1 MIIAIDFDGTCV
13 KHAFPKIGESIGAE
27 PVLRALIRNG
37 HKLILWTMRSN
48 VTAPKRPADEPD
60 IDILDEPGDYL
71 DEAVNWFKEKG
82 IDLYAVQ
89 RNPTQDSWTTS
100 PKCYAEM
107 YIDDAALGI
116 TNVVHP
122 EKRPYV
128 SWPMVS
134 EMLLDRG
141 LITIGDA
148 LIIQNEHISSGICW
162 VDALGDVCTKR
173 GSIRVDASEFGM
185 PRGTYCSTGVM

>member
-27 PVLRALIRNG
+27 PVLKALVRNG

-48 VTAPKRPADEPD
+48 VTDPKRPADEPD

-82 IDLYAVQ
+82 IELYAAQ

-107 YIDDAALGI
+107 YIDDAALNCPTQRATRG
-116 TNVVHP
+116 
-122 EKRPYV
+122 RPWV
-128 SWPMVS
+128 NWKLVAD
-134 EMLLDRG
+134 LLHAKG
-141 LITIGDA
+141 LISWSDWCNIMEEHRDA
-148 LIIQNEHISSGICW
+148 GL
-162 VDALGDVCTKR
+162 L
-173 GSIRVDASEFGM
+173 
-185 PRGTYCSTGVM
+185 Y